1 LEGKTDRLCVD
12 RWDICVRRRIEV
24 SAENWKNGIPTNCNG
39 EDFVGQDSVSEH
51 GFLRCLLDM
60 K

>member
-1 LEGKTDRLCVD
+1 VD